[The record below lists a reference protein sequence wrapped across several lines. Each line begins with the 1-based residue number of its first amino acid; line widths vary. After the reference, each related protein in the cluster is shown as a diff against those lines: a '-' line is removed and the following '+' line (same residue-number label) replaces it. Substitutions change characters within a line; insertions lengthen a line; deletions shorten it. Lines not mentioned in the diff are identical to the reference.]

1 MRKLKERFH
10 RKHGIVSRIF
20 SMVLAL
26 AMIMTMIPSIG
37 GMATAYA
44 DGAIPTIRLYLDKP
58 STWSTPVIHVW
69 DASATVN
76 NYEAG
81 SATISQWKQEK
92 PKLAYDESSK
102 LYYVDVQSSEWT
114 GFQFV
119 DAGSTETA
127 APEIKTEGAAI
138 EQIKTFTSNTSIYC
152 LLDDSGK
159 YQWYK
164 DASKK
169 EKLVPDSVPTECDLT
184 INYKS
189 TLGDDVAAYIYQGDN
204 KPAGAWPGKTMT
216 AAEGHEGWYTMHL
229 TLDNSTDYNL
239 ILNDDGHG
247 NQLDGVTLSTK
258 GRAEAE
264 YWFDGSLSEAKPADW
279 KYVTT
284 IHYLA
289 SGMGS
294 TIYNHM
300 WGADASATGAGVG
313 KEWSKWPGGQIS
325 ENADHSGWYDVVYT
339 QDVKQNFSCIFNN
352 NKGTQTDNI
361 DVSVTSTST
370 ELWVTGT
377 KGGGD
382 TTVYKKAPDSWEAPV
397 PDHTFTIYYYNE
409 DLSTKDLGKVDLWM
423 WNAGLDGSKVF
434 KETEYDADNGVTWF
448 KQTIT
453 VAGSNVGKTVGLK
466 ARYDNTKGWDGGSD
480 TADRSFTISG
490 DDNEVLY
497 YVDGSDPVHE
507 KPVIK

>member
-10 RKHGIVSRIF
+10 RKHGVVSRIF

-26 AMIMTMIPSIG
+26 AMIMTMAPAIG
-37 GMATAYA
+37 GATTAYA
-44 DGAIPTIRLYLDKP
+44 ASPTIRLYLDKP
-58 STWSTPVIHVW
+58 STWNTPVVNVW
-69 DASATVN
+69 AAGATVDN
-76 NYEAG
+76 HDAG
-81 SATISQWKQEK
+81 NATISQWGDQEK
-92 PKLAYDESSK
+92 PKLAYEESSR

-138 EQIKTFTSNTSIYC
+138 EQIKTFTSDTSIYC
-152 LLDDSGK
+152 LLDDNGK

-169 EKLVPDSVPTECDLT
+169 ETLIPESVPTECDLT

-189 TLGDDVAAYIYQGDN
+189 TLGDDVAAYIYQETN
-204 KPAGAWPGKTMT
+204 KPAGVWPGKTMT

-229 TLDNSTDYNL
+229 TLDNSTDYSL

-247 NQLDGVTLSTK
+247 NQLKDVTLSTK
-258 GRAEAE
+258 GKAEAE
-264 YWFDGSLSEAKPADW
+264 YWFDGSLSETKPADW

-289 SGMGS
+289 SGMGT

-313 KEWSKWPGGQIS
+313 KEWPGGQIS

-352 NKGTQTDNI
+352 NNGAQTDNI

-382 TTVYKKAPDSWEAPV
+382 TTVYKTAPDSWEAPV
-397 PDHTFTIYYYNE
+397 PDHTFTMYYYNE
-409 DLSTKDLGKVDLWM
+409 DLSTDTDMGKVDLWM
-423 WNAGLDGSKVF
+423 
-434 KETEYDADNGVTWF
+434 
-448 KQTIT
+448 
-453 VAGSNVGKTVGLK
+453 
-466 ARYDNTKGWDGGSD
+466 
-480 TADRSFTISG
+480 
-490 DDNEVLY
+490 
-497 YVDGSDPVHE
+497 
-507 KPVIK
+507 